1 MDKTLETGSWSQK
14 RSNKLAAL
22 EGINPRKKTKC
33 TCALEVVWTSAST
46 FLLIPFSD
54 SLHTH
59 TKRSK
64 LKVMELPVSLKMIN

>member
-22 EGINPRKKTKC
+22 KGINPRKKTKS

-46 FLLIPFSD
+46 FLIPFSD